1 MIDDIRRANLS
12 FWLLFL
18 IVTTIM
24 MIRAFYGIEI
34 TDEAYY
40 LAEGRTV
47 LEGNI
52 PYALNN
58 SNAVGMTL
66 LMLPFVWIFK
76 FISTEYVG
84 YVLYMRICF
93 ILFKSI
99 LLLVSY
105 YLLRTKIGSFYAACV
120 SLVICAYH
128 IVSIQNFSYNTISTM
143 IIFMVGIILYLIPNS
158 KNGPLYEKIG
168 YFICGFLSAM
178 AVFAHPAHAVSGLL
192 FLSLLFIF
200 NTKIIHISFYV
211 VGGIVQ
217 IAILFATIL
226 ILSGWEELFHGLLF
240 YGKGVG
246 GQRPELDTVIAIVWE
261 SYNQLWTIMA
271 VVFILLIIDGL
282 LVNHMTHRA
291 YFKELRHTEW
301 FTQKEIMDALYFSI
315 FWGLMYIFLQCEAQY
330 IMPFIG
336 ALCAFVI
343 MILLFIYT
351 NNRALWFLGMPFL
364 CFCLFE
370 GAMTVSNSP
379 EFRFLFVV
387 PAFSSLFAIAGERQC
402 QWNSLQIGANVKPLG
417 PFCNK
422 SVMDKMYILPM
433 IAVFLIVSCEIKALK
448 YVYRDDGLTNLTYK
462 VEQGVFK
469 GIYTTEQRGKNT
481 MDLEKFIKSVTDGG
495 DYVAFRDNVPVGYL
509 FMNGKI
515 CDIRTW
521 DCMQYSYGRN
531 DPSALYA
538 YYERARKIPDK
549 IIYVDF
555 GRDKQLSVDDE
566 NFLYNIF
573 LKEHYELQIDVSLN
587 KTYKRV
593 ILYRRKG
600 NDAI

>member
-1 MIDDIRRANLS
+1 M
-12 FWLLFL
+12 
-18 IVTTIM
+18 
-24 MIRAFYGIEI
+24 
-34 TDEAYY
+34 
-40 LAEGRTV
+40 
-47 LEGNI
+47 
-52 PYALNN
+52 
-58 SNAVGMTL
+58 
-66 LMLPFVWIFK
+66 
-76 FISTEYVG
+76 
-84 YVLYMRICF
+84 
-93 ILFKSI
+93 
-99 LLLVSY
+99 
-105 YLLRTKIGSFYAACV
+105 
-120 SLVICAYH
+120 
-128 IVSIQNFSYNTISTM
+128 
-143 IIFMVGIILYLIPNS
+143 
-158 KNGPLYEKIG
+158 
-168 YFICGFLSAM
+168 
-178 AVFAHPAHAVSGLL
+178 
-192 FLSLLFIF
+192 
-200 NTKIIHISFYV
+200 
-211 VGGIVQ
+211 
-217 IAILFATIL
+217 
-226 ILSGWEELFHGLLF
+226 
-240 YGKGVG
+240 G

-291 YFKELRHTEW
+291 YFKELRHKEW

-315 FWGLMYIFLQCEAQY
+315 FWGLIYIFLQCEAEY
-330 IMPFIG
+330 MMPFIG

-343 MILLFIYT
+343 MILLFIHT

-364 CFCLFE
+364 FFCLFE
-370 GAMTVSNSP
+370 AVMTSSNSP
-379 EFRFLFVV
+379 AYRFLFVV

-448 YVYRDDGLTNLTYK
+448 YVYRDDSLSNLTYK

-469 GIYTTEQRGKNT
+469 GIYTTEQRGKDT
-481 MDLEKFIKSVTDGG
+481 MGLEKFIKSVTDCE
-495 DYVAFRDNVPVGYL
+495 DYIAFRDNVPIGYL

-555 GRDKQLSVDDE
+555 GRDKQLSVDDDK
-566 NFLYNIF
+566 FLYNIF
-573 LKEHYELQIDVSLN
+573 LKEYYELQMDISLN
-587 KTYKRV
+587 ETYKRV